1 MIEKNSKLPKWAIIV
16 IVIAF
21 LLNISF
27 VIFPG
32 VLILFGLY
40 MAYNLDI
47 FMDKKGRFLN
57 LSFLLIYV

>member
-1 MIEKNSKLPKWAIIV
+1 MQAKPKNSKLPKWAIIV

-27 VIFPG
+27 VIFPV

-40 MAYNLDI
+40 MA
-47 FMDKKGRFLN
+47 
-57 LSFLLIYV
+57 